1 MQVVGAANAECRMQ
15 NAECRRSRSRAFH
28 PSSFILHPSPR
39 RGISL
44 LEVLV
49 SIFILSVG
57 LLGVAALI
65 PIGKLSLVETNISD
79 RTGACGRAALR
90 EIKIRRLLDPN
101 NWNSTPASTTFA
113 IDPLGFNNGLTNNLG
128 GASGTIARINLA
140 SGGAGWT
147 PAQAESLFRWP
158 DDLIVTLPKDMTTP
172 QNGDRSSLQ
181 ISGGVP
187 QNEGNFSWF
196 FTATPS
202 PAEATLPL
210 PQRRT
215 YNVSVVVCHKRV
227 FTDSGTD
234 PGERVE
240 SVVCDMSPSPGGVGI
255 TLAGTQKLRDD
266 QWILLTS
273 GSQVSWYRV
282 AAVGSVT
289 GGNGNS
295 MTRATL
301 VGPDWNGSL
310 GGTVTQSGG
319 DVSISFDN
327 SVNALIIGGV
337 TGVYTSTITLDTD
350 SLWNQ

>member
-15 NAECRRSRSRAFH
+15 NAECRRSRSRAIH
-28 PSSFILHPSPR
+28 HTSFILHPSAR

-90 EIKIRRLLDPN
+90 EIKIRRLLDPACRA
-101 NWNSTPASTTFA
+101 STPGGSFV
-113 IDPLGFNNGLTNNLG
+113 IDPLGELNIGATLGPLT
-128 GASGTIARINLA
+128 RINLYTA
-140 SGGAGWT
+140 PGSGTLYTTTTA
-147 PAQAESLFRWP
+147 PSVFIWP

-187 QNEGNFSWF
+187 QNEGAFSWF
-196 FTATPS
+196 FTVT
-202 PAEATLPL
+202 
-210 PQRRT
+210 PQRVGGNMT
-215 YNVSVVVCHKRV
+215 GVFDVSAVVCHKRD
-227 FTDSGTD
+227 FTANGEYSTDVTQFLGAGYGGGTL
-234 PGERVE
+234 E
-240 SVVCDMSPSPGGVGI
+240 
-255 TLAGTQKLRDD
+255 LANGNLDDLRKHLKID
-266 QWILLTS
+266 QWIMLVGTN
-273 GSQVSWYRV
+273 GTTTVAKWYRI
-282 AAVGSVT
+282 VGLGLNEDTTNPMRMITV
-289 GGNGNS
+289 
-295 MTRATL
+295 
-301 VGPDWNGSL
+301 VGPDWDTTL
-310 GGTVTQSGG
+310 TTTLVAV
-319 DVSISFDN
+319 D
-327 SVNALIIGGV
+327 GV